1 MDHQFGALM
10 DMLKEHGL
18 YDETLVILQ
27 SDHGQIAKG
36 LLYEQGTR
44 IINFQRYPP
53 LFGTDGPKVM
63 PQNLVSSNVDL
74 AATIFDLA
82 GITPP
87 DEYRLDGVSYI
98 DDVLMALSMDS
109 DSPSTF
115 EGTGQCQYRFLDV
128 KNSHSVVGGGYQYIF
143 RATETVDS
151 MDGVDTLYPDVFDLE
166 QLYDLSVDSNQRENI
181 FNDDTKMEIYN
192 AEIAMFRVM
201 MREYLDAHCIAIDGG
216 ECVKPE
222 DPSPTEPATEC
233 DGSCCDD
240 DDCRGFLV
248 CNDGECG
255 RAISTQTGS
264 GSSCSSD
271 TTCRGTLVCIDGIC
285 QRQTSNTNGGGKGK
299 GSGSVNRGDGSGS
312 GAAMEVL
319 EESSNGSGG
328 ISGLGLLWYLW
339 IW

>member
-1 MDHQFGALM
+1 MVL
-10 DMLKEHGL
+10 
-18 YDETLVILQ
+18 
-27 SDHGQIAKG
+27 
-36 LLYEQGTR
+36 
-44 IINFQRYPP
+44 
-53 LFGTDGPKVM
+53 
-63 PQNLVSSNVDL
+63 PQNLVTSNVDL
-74 AATIFDLA
+74 AATIFELA
-82 GITPP
+82 GITRP
-87 DEYRLDGVSYI
+87 DEYRLDGISYL

-109 DSPSTF
+109 EF
-115 EGTGQCQYRFLDV
+115 EGTGQCQYRYLDV
-128 KNSHSVVGGGYQYIF
+128 KNSHSIVSERYQYIF

-151 MDGVDTLYPDVFDLE
+151 MDGVDTLYPDAFDLE
-166 QLYDLSVDSNQRENI
+166 QFCDLSVDPNQRENI

-192 AEIAMFRVM
+192 AEIATFRVM

-285 QRQTSNTNGGGKGK
+285 QRQTSNTNGGGKG
-299 GSGSVNRGDGSGS
+299 
-312 GAAMEVL
+312 
-319 EESSNGSGG
+319 
-328 ISGLGLLWYLW
+328 
-339 IW
+339 